1 MSAKRQI
8 LITQSLAFA
17 SQLLPAIIGVLSFM
31 WLVRVTVPVVLG
43 EYLIYMA
50 AVVMFEMVKSGGL
63 QSALVM
69 RIAKSD
75 TDHRRQ
81 ISGSAYW
88 LAGTFSLAVSVI
100 LVVLYVLPV
109 FANSPGVRVFCGW
122 YAVVGLLTVPLH
134 IAEAEA
140 IARQELKFILSLRL
154 AQSANALII
163 AAYAS
168 FGAQSLEA
176 LATVHLCFTAV
187 LLIVV
192 LLLRRTN
199 PTDIRHRVWS
209 EIAKLFHLV
218 KYTLA
223 TLGTT
228 NLLKTADT
236 FLIGALMGPAAVAL
250 YAVPLKLTEL
260 FEIPLRSLS
269 TTAFPQLAGHF
280 NHQDRGAFKYS
291 FVQYVSWSYLLYLPA
306 LIGAFILAPWLVV
319 LLGGQAY
326 AETAS
331 VFRVLILFGLFLPLN
346 RMTGISLDAL
356 QLPKQNFYKVAVMAL
371 INIIGDWIAIKYT
384 GSLNWVA
391 FVSVLNAATGAV
403 LGWWLLQRAGFV
415 QSAHLGKEVWLH
427 GEAFI
432 TKSWNRLV
440 HR

>member
-31 WLVRVTVPVVLG
+31 WLVRVTSPVVLG

-50 AVVMFEMVKSGGL
+50 AVVMLEMVKSGGL

-75 TDHRRQ
+75 AAQRRQ

-88 LAGTFSLAVSVI
+88 LAGAFSLAVSAMLM
-100 LVVLYVLPV
+100 LVYFLPL
-109 FANSPGVRVFCGW
+109 FSMQPGVRIFCGW

-140 IARQELKFILSLRL
+140 IARQQLKFILGLRL
-154 AQSANALII
+154 AQSANALIT

-176 LATVHLCFTAV
+176 LATVHLLFTAA
-187 LLIVV
+187 LLLVV
-192 LLLRRTN
+192 LVLKRTN
-199 PTDIRHRVWS
+199 PADIQHRAWS
-209 EIAKLFHLV
+209 EISKLFHLV

-269 TTAFPQLAGHF
+269 TTAFPQLAGHY
-280 NHQDRGAFKYS
+280 NHTDRVGFKYS

-306 LIGAFILAPWLVV
+306 LLAAFLLAPWLVV

-331 VFRVLILFGLFLPLN
+331 IFRILILFGLFLPVN
-346 RMTGISLDAL
+346 RMTGIALDAM
-356 QLPKQNFYKVAVMAL
+356 QLPKQNFYKVAVMAI
-371 INIIGDWIAIKYT
+371 INIVGDVLAIQYT
-384 GSLNWVA
+384 GSLNVVA
-391 FVSVLNAATGAV
+391 FVSVLNAATGAWI
-403 LGWWLLQRAGFV
+403 GWWLLKRSGFMA
-415 QSAHLGKEVWLH
+415 SAHLGQEIWLH
-427 GEAFI
+427 GQAFI
-432 TKSWNRLV
+432 TKTWNRFA

>member
-43 EYLIYMA
+43 EYIIYMA
-50 AVVMFEMVKSGGL
+50 AVVMLEMVKSGGL

-75 TDHRRQ
+75 VEHRRQ

-88 LAGTFSLAVSVI
+88 LAGTFSLAVS
-100 LVVLYVLPV
+100 LVLVLLYVLPIWQ
-109 FANSPGVRVFCGW
+109 ASPGVRVFCGW
-122 YAVVGLLTVPLH
+122 YAIVGLLTIPLH

-140 IARQELKFILSLRL
+140 IARQELKFILGLRL
-154 AQSANALII
+154 AQSANALIT

-176 LATVHLCFTAV
+176 LATVHLVFTALL
-187 LLIVV
+187 LLIVLV
-192 LLLRRTN
+192 LKRTN
-199 PTDIRHRVWS
+199 PADIRHRVWS
-209 EIAKLFHLV
+209 EISKLFHLV

-306 LIGAFILAPWLVV
+306 LLGAFMLAPWLVV

-331 VFRVLILFGLFLPLN
+331 VFRVLILFGLFLPVN
-346 RMTGISLDAL
+346 RMTGIALDAL
-356 QLPKQNFYKVAVMAL
+356 QLPKLNFYKVAAMAA
-371 INIIGDWIAIKYT
+371 INIAGDWIAIQYT
-384 GSLNWVA
+384 HDLNWVA

-403 LGWWLLQRAGFV
+403 LGWWLLQRAGFIV
-415 QSAHLGKEVWLH
+415 SSGLGKEVWLH
-427 GEAFI
+427 GQAFI
-432 TKSWNRLV
+432 TKTWNRFA